1 MITLMLWAYDVD
13 AGTDSGT
20 AAAIFNKMDEV
31 LQQNNISWSN
41 CVGVSVDNTSVNL
54 GKNNSVMTW
63 VHQKHP
69 AAYFVGCPYHVIHNT
84 CLKASEQF
92 CQVYTIYC

>member
-41 CVGVSVDNTSVNL
+41 CVS
-54 GKNNSVMTW
+54 
-63 VHQKHP
+63 
-69 AAYFVGCPYHVIHNT
+69 
-84 CLKASEQF
+84 
-92 CQVYTIYC
+92 

>member
-1 MITLMLWAYDVD
+1 MLWAYDVD

-20 AAAIFNKMDEV
+20 VAAIFNKMDEV

-54 GKNNSVMTW
+54 GKNNSIMTW
-63 VHQKHP
+63 VHQKHR
-69 AAYFVGCPYHVIHNT
+69 AAYFMDCP
-84 CLKASEQF
+84 
-92 CQVYTIYC
+92 